1 MASLDEVYG
10 GKYGSSSSSSSKD
23 TARPK
28 IYNSPNRRTEGALE
42 SNSKLVEDLA
52 RSLPISKDGN
62 SDDSDNYAPVKFDA
76 APQSKNQREP
86 FYTPPT
92 AVQNYTPPPM
102 PSSHNE
108 YAYPAIHSGQNVEWE
123 RRVDKILRRMQ
134 NAPSSGGGGG
144 GETSTHDLVL
154 YIFTGVF
161 FLFVLDTFVHLGK
174 RGGGGK

>member
-10 GKYGSSSSSSSKD
+10 GKYGSSSS
-23 TARPK
+23 ARPK

-52 RSLPISKDGN
+52 KSLPISKDGN
-62 SDDSDNYAPVKFDA
+62 SDDRDNYAPVKFDA

-86 FYTPPT
+86 FYTPPV

-102 PSSHNE
+102 PSSHD

-134 NAPSSGGGGG
+134 SSVPSSG

-174 RGGGGK
+174 RGAGK

>member
-1 MASLDEVYG
+1 MTMASLDEVYG
-10 GKYGSSSSSSSKD
+10 GKYGSSSSS
-23 TARPK
+23 ARPK

-62 SDDSDNYAPVKFDA
+62 SDDRDNYAPVKFDA

-86 FYTPPT
+86 FYTPPV

-134 NAPSSGGGGG
+134 SVPSSG

-174 RGGGGK
+174 RGGGK